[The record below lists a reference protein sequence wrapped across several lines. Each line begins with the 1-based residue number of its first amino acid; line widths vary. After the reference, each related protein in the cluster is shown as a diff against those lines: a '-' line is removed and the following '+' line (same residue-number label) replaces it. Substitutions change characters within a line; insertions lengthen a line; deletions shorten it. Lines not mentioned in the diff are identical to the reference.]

1 MPDGQSAT
9 LEQELGGL
17 LDQERFEPPEDFV
30 SEALVTDLSEH
41 EAAREDPQGWWA
53 EQAKALHWF
62 QEWDTVLDESD
73 PPFYKWFV
81 GGKINASYNCLDRH
95 VENGQGDKVAFH
107 WRGEEGEERDVTYA
121 DLLRDVK
128 RFANALKD
136 HGIETGDVVGIYLPM
151 IPEVVVAMLACAR
164 IGAPHNVVFGGFS
177 PEAVKERMEF
187 SNAKALVT
195 VDGARRK
202 GKTAAIKQSVDD
214 VMGNLDD
221 LQTIFVVKHTDEDC
235 EMKDGRDVWYH
246 DALDAADDECE
257 AVELDAEHPLYILY
271 SSGSTAKPKGI
282 LHTTGGYLTHVAWTH
297 RYVFDLKPDEDVW
310 WCSAD
315 VGWVTGHSYIIYAP
329 LMNGVTSVM
338 YEGAPDY
345 PDKDIWWELCE
356 RYGVTVFY
364 TAPTAIRACIK
375 WGAKYP
381 EGHDLSKLRLLGTVG
396 EPINPKAWLWYHKVI
411 GGGRCPIVDTW
422 WQTETGG
429 IMITTL
435 PGAQSTKP
443 GSAGTPLPGIDA
455 AVVNDEGEELTDEQG
470 LLVLRRPWP
479 GMLRTLYKDEDRF
492 IDTYFSRYGKDTYLV
507 GDAARK
513 DSDGYF
519 WIVGRVDDVI
529 NVSGHRLSTA
539 EVESAIVAHPK
550 VAEAAVVAQADEDTG
565 QAIVAYVT
573 LEGDLEGSDEMV
585 AELRDHVAQR
595 IGKLAR
601 PKRVI
606 WSGDLPKTRS
616 GKIMRR
622 LLRDIAEGR
631 ELGDVTTLRDP
642 DVMKQLEGKIKERQA
657 VEALVTALRRQRVEE
672 RLDVRFVLGLRRTE
686 PQGGPVAQN
695 DVPDDQWG
703 GYSSSPRSATFCLST
718 SMTSGSR
725 SVVTSPSSR
734 PSAMSRS
741 SRRMILPERVLG
753 RSPDQMMRLGRASL
767 PIR

>member
-1 MPDGQSAT
+1 MAQGQSAT
-9 LEQELGGL
+9 LDRELVEPLEQEW
-17 LDQERFEPPEDFV
+17 FEPPEGFASD
-30 SEALVTDLSEH
+30 ALVRDRSEQ
-41 EAAREDPQGWWA
+41 EQAAQDPQGWWA
-53 EQAKALHWF
+53 EQARALHWF
-62 QEWDTVLDESD
+62 KEWDTVLDDSD
-73 PPFYKWFV
+73 PSFYKWLT
-81 GGKINASYNCLDRH
+81 GGKLNASYNCLDRH
-95 VENGQGDKVAFH
+95 VENGLGSRVAFH
-107 WRGEEGEERDVTYA
+107 WRGEEGEERDVTY
-121 DLLRDVK
+121 DELLRDVK

-136 HGIETGDVVGIYLPM
+136 RGIQAGDVVGIFLPM

-177 PEAVKERMEF
+177 AEAVKERMEF
-187 SNAKALVT
+187 SDAKALVT

-202 GKTAAIKQSVDD
+202 GKTAPIKQQVDD
-214 VMGNLDD
+214 VMGD
-221 LQTIFVVKHTDEDC
+221 LKSLETIFVVRHTGADA
-235 EMKDGRDVWYH
+235 EMKDGRDVWY
-246 DALDAADDECE
+246 DEALEAADDECE
-257 AVELDAEHPLYILY
+257 AAELDAEHPLYILY

-297 RYVFDLKPDEDVW
+297 KHVFDLKPEDDVW

-315 VGWVTGHSYIIYAP
+315 VGWVTGHSYIVYGP
-329 LMNGVTSVM
+329 LMNGATSVM

-345 PDKDIWWELCE
+345 PDKDIWWEICE
-356 RYGVTVFY
+356 RYGVTLFY
-364 TAPTAIRACIK
+364 TAPTAIRACMK
-375 WGAKYP
+375 WGAEYP
-381 EGHDLSKLRLLGTVG
+381 GRHDLSRLRLLGTVG
-396 EPINPKAWLWYHKVI
+396 EPINPKAWLWYYKVI

-435 PGAQSTKP
+435 PAAQAAKP

-455 AVVNDEGEELTDEQG
+455 AVVDNDGNEIVDEQG
-470 LLVLRRPWP
+470 LLVIREPWP
-479 GMLRTLYKDEDRF
+479 GMLRTLYRDDDRF
-492 IDTYFSRYGKDTYLV
+492 IETYFARFGKETYLV

-550 VAEAAVVAQADEDTG
+550 VAEAAVVAQTDEDTG

-573 LEGDLEGSDEMV
+573 LEGDLEGDDDRV
-585 AELRDHVAQR
+585 AELREHVAMR

-601 PKRVI
+601 PKRII

-642 DVMKQLEGKIKERQA
+642 AVMEELKQKVAERGD
-657 VEALVTALRRQRVEE
+657 EE
-672 RLDVRFVLGLRRTE
+672 
-686 PQGGPVAQN
+686 
-695 DVPDDQWG
+695 
-703 GYSSSPRSATFCLST
+703 
-718 SMTSGSR
+718 
-725 SVVTSPSSR
+725 
-734 PSAMSRS
+734 
-741 SRRMILPERVLG
+741 
-753 RSPDQMMRLGRASL
+753 
-767 PIR
+767 

>member
-1 MPDGQSAT
+1 MADSQSATT
-9 LEQELGGL
+9 LEQELGEL
-17 LDQERFEPPEDFV
+17 LDQERFDPPEEFAAD
-30 SEALVTDLSEH
+30 ALISDLSEH
-41 EAAREDPQGWWA
+41 EKAAKDFQGWWA
-53 EQAKALHWF
+53 EQAGALDWF
-62 QEWDTVLDESD
+62 QKWDTVLDDSD
-73 PPFYKWFV
+73 PPFYKWFT

-95 VENGQGDKVAFH
+95 VENGLGSRVAFH
-107 WRGEEGEERDVTYA
+107 WRGEEGEERDVTYE

-136 HGIETGDVVGIYLPM
+136 RGIGTGDVVGIYLPM

-177 PEAVKERMEF
+177 AESVKERMEF
-187 SNAKALVT
+187 SDAKALVT

-202 GKTAAIKQSVDD
+202 GKTAAIKQTVDE
-214 VMGNLDD
+214 VMGD
-221 LQTIFVVKHTDEDC
+221 LKSLETIFVVKHTGEDA
-235 EMKDGRDVWYH
+235 EMKDGRDVWFH
-246 DALDAADDECE
+246 EALEAADDECE
-257 AVELDAEHPLYILY
+257 AEALDAEHPLYILY

-297 RYVFDLKPDEDVW
+297 KHVFDLKPEDDVW

-315 VGWVTGHSYIIYAP
+315 VGWVTGHSYIVYGP
-329 LMNGVTSVM
+329 LMNGATSVM

-345 PDKDIWWELCE
+345 PDKDIWWELCD
-356 RYGVTVFY
+356 RYGVTLFY

-375 WGAKYP
+375 WGAQYP
-381 EGHDLSKLRLLGTVG
+381 ERHDLSKLRLLGTVG
-396 EPINPKAWLWYHKVI
+396 EPINPKAWLWYWKVI

-435 PGAQSTKP
+435 PGAQYAKP
-443 GSAGTPLPGIDA
+443 GSAGQPLPGIDA
-455 AVVNDEGEELTDEQG
+455 AVIDGDGNELTDEQD

-479 GMLRTLYKDEDRF
+479 GMLRTLYRDEDRF
-492 IDTYFSRYGKDTYLV
+492 IETYFSRFGKETYLV

-513 DSDGYF
+513 DSDDYF

-550 VAEAAVVAQADEDTG
+550 VAEAAVVAQTDEDTG

-585 AELRDHVAQR
+585 EELRGHVAQR

-601 PKRVI
+601 PKRII

-642 DVMKQLEGKIKERQA
+642 TIMEELKQKVAERGD
-657 VEALVTALRRQRVEE
+657 EE
-672 RLDVRFVLGLRRTE
+672 
-686 PQGGPVAQN
+686 
-695 DVPDDQWG
+695 
-703 GYSSSPRSATFCLST
+703 
-718 SMTSGSR
+718 
-725 SVVTSPSSR
+725 
-734 PSAMSRS
+734 
-741 SRRMILPERVLG
+741 
-753 RSPDQMMRLGRASL
+753 
-767 PIR
+767 